1 MQNLQIVTSVSKLN
15 YIDVV
20 RGIAILMI
28 ILVHTS
34 QAVNGLSGS
43 IVSISDYGQMG
54 VQLFFIASAYTLCHS
69 HVKRAQEKQPLLLFF
84 IRRFFRIAPLYYL
97 AIIGYFL
104 LEPFV
109 HILVKI
115 KMPYSQYNFES
126 IAANI
131 LFVHGFV
138 VSANNNIVP
147 GGWSIGVE
155 MVFYAVFPLLFA
167 LFSWAYKQR
176 GLGSLSSF
184 IGFSVLLNI
193 AIQWTIREFFL
204 FVEPFQ
210 GRLTIDSNPFIYW
223 NFINQLPVFLIGM
236 TIFFCHQNGIRLRL
250 SIPVQI
256 GIFAMLT
263 TFFVLLFQVKQDW
276 MLMLIP
282 FCVGISFM
290 VLLNIFQEL
299 EYSNRFLERIGQVS
313 YSMYIFHFIFAWYL
327 VPRAI
332 DKLPK
337 IIDPSLLLIC
347 SFILVTSLTFLV
359 AVFSQKYI
367 EASGIRL
374 GKVLISRL

>member
-1 MQNLQIVTSVSKLN
+1 MQNPQIVTSVSKLN

-34 QAVNGLSGS
+34 QAVNGLAGS

-54 VQLFFIASAYTLCHS
+54 VQLFFVASAYTLCHS
-69 HVKRAQEKQPLLLFF
+69 HVRRAQEKQPLLLFF

-256 GIFAMLT
+256 GIFAILT
-263 TFFVLLFQVKQDW
+263 AIFVLLFQVKQDW